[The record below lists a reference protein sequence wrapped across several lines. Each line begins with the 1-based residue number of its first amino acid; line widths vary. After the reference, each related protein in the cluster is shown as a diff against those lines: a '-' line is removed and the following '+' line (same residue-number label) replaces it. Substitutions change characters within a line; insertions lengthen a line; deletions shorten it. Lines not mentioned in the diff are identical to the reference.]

1 MHSGPSQLYVAVY
14 AVCTTLRT
22 KNTARFKTI
31 HIMTVISYMH
41 IHVYFREKILTE
53 AGNKQLHYLI
63 AMVDM
68 LATCAE
74 VNVQS

>member
-1 MHSGPSQLYVAVY
+1 
-14 AVCTTLRT
+14 
-22 KNTARFKTI
+22 
-31 HIMTVISYMH
+31 MTVISYMN
-41 IHVYFREKILTE
+41 IHVYSREKILTE